1 MTGGDQTG
9 AAGNR
14 DRGYSA
20 DAPSS
25 MSGGS
30 AGDQH
35 PAQGNDQTGAEF
47 MVPPGP
53 PAAAADAATRKPR
66 RSRARVA
73 VISALLGVVLVG
85 LGMYLIGGFG
95 ARLYDATT
103 GSWVAST
110 SDTVLAGTGAL
121 CLFVA
126 VLLNGWS
133 PWATAVPGAI
143 LTAIGVWSA
152 VSVDGAGRVSTLV
165 DDAVGRGDLILSGV
179 HILILVIGLL
189 LLGASGAVTI
199 ARSSGRTRGRA

>member
-1 MTGGDQTG
+1 MTGADQTG

-14 DRGYSA
+14 DRAYSA

-30 AGDQH
+30 DGDQH
-35 PAQGNDQTGAEF
+35 PAQGHDQNPAEST
-47 MVPPGP
+47 MSPAQ
-53 PAAAADAATRKPR
+53 PAAAGDVTTRKPR
-66 RSRARVA
+66 RSRARAA
-73 VISALLGVVLVG
+73 VISALLGVVLVS

-103 GSWVAST
+103 SSWVAST
-110 SDTVLAGTGAL
+110 SDVVLAGIGAL

-152 VSVDGAGRVSTLV
+152 VSVDGAGRVSVLV
-165 DDAVGRGDLILSGV
+165 QDAVGRGELILSGV
-179 HILILVIGLL
+179 HVLILVIGLL

-199 ARSSGRTRGRA
+199 ARSAGRTRGRS

>member
-1 MTGGDQTG
+1 MP
-9 AAGNR
+9 N
-14 DRGYSA
+14 
-20 DAPSS
+20 
-25 MSGGS
+25 GS

-35 PAQGNDQTGAEF
+35 PAQGIDQTGAEF

-53 PAAAADAATRKPR
+53 PAAAADAATGKPR

-73 VISALLGVVLVG
+73 VISALLGVVLVSV
-85 LGMYLIGGFG
+85 GMYLIGGFG

-103 GSWVAST
+103 SSWVAST
-110 SDTVLAGTGAL
+110 SDTVLAGAGAL

-152 VSVDGAGRVSTLV
+152 VSVDGAGRVSTFV

-179 HILILVIGLL
+179 HVLVLVIGLL

-199 ARSSGRTRGRA
+199 ARSAGRTRGRA

>member
-1 MTGGDQTG
+1 MTGGEPSG
-9 AAGNR
+9 APG
-14 DRGYSA
+14 DRERAYSA
-20 DAPSS
+20 DSASS
-25 MSGGS
+25 MSN
-30 AGDQH
+30 ALPGDQH

-47 MVPPGP
+47 TAPPGP
-53 PAAAADAATRKPR
+53 PAAAGVARKPR
-66 RSRARVA
+66 RSRARA
-73 VISALLGVVLVG
+73 AAISALLGVVLVS

-95 ARLYDATT
+95 ARFYDATT
-103 GSWVAST
+103 SSWMAST
-110 SDTVLAGTGAL
+110 SDIVLAGAGAL

-152 VSVDGAGRVSTLV
+152 VSVDGAGRVATFV

-179 HILILVIGLL
+179 HILVLVIGLL

-199 ARSSGRTRGRA
+199 ARSAGRTRGRS